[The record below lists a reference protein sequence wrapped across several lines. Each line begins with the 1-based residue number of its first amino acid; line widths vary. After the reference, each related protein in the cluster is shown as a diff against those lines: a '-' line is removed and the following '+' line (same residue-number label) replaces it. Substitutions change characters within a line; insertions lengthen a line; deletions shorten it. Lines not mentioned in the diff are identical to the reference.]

1 MQQRGKTEPLEV
13 DLAGKT
19 WVFIEERD
27 PLHAAACVSG
37 KKLSGVKFYLRV
49 PFILFIIPGY
59 HLLCLLRAVRTLTLD
74 DITSGTLYSPQT
86 FFPANMLG
94 PNLNQ
99 ERIMYPVIQKIHK
112 A

>member
-1 MQQRGKTEPLEV
+1 MGKKQWSQKLLSLTYSKLPVVFKYPNVFPLEVQQRGKTEPLEV

-37 KKLSGVKFYLRV
+37 KKLSVVKFYLRV

-59 HLLCLLRAVRTLTLD
+59 NMLCLLGAV
-74 DITSGTLYSPQT
+74 
-86 FFPANMLG
+86 
-94 PNLNQ
+94 
-99 ERIMYPVIQKIHK
+99 
-112 A
+112 